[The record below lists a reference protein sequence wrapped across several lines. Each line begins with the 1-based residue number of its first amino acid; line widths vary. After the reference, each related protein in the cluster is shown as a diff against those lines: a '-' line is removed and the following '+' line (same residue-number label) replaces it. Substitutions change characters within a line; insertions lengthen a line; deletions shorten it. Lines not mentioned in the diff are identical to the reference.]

1 MNSND
6 SFETVKT
13 STQNVCV
20 CMFECMYGRLKVKK
34 KKKCTQTSVPS
45 TDEQNMLKKMMYELN
60 CGKDIRIE
68 MDPKKWSHKRRRY
81 AGQHLACCFARLL
94 GAMKMLPNFE
104 CI

>member
-1 MNSND
+1 
-6 SFETVKT
+6 
-13 STQNVCV
+13 
-20 CMFECMYGRLKVKK
+20 
-34 KKKCTQTSVPS
+34 
-45 TDEQNMLKKMMYELN
+45 MLKKMMYELN